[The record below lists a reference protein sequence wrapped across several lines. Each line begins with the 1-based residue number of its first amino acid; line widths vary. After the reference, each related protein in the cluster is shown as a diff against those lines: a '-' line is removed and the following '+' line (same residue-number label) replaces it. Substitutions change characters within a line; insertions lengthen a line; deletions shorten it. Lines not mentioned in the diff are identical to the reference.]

1 MNTSV
6 HTLSTQRGA
15 PLLLK
20 HPFMRWV
27 MITLLLVTPLAGGQT
42 PPISGTLGAV
52 GSDTMAGLMLRWGE
66 TLTTRYPDVKLQF
79 QASGSASAPTALM
92 AGTTRLGPMSR
103 PMNAE
108 ERGSFIER
116 YGYPPLELKVARDAL
131 IVVVHRHNPLRALT
145 RQQVDAIFSTS
156 LACGGEMPIRRW
168 EQLPATRDWSFGSIA
183 LHGRNLAS
191 GTHGLFQ
198 ERALCGGLF
207 RNDISEHPGSSAVV
221 AAVGESTNAM
231 GYAGFNHLTP
241 AIRAL
246 SLYNDDGTAIPP
258 NEAAIQSGDYPLSRY
273 LYLYVNLPPGE
284 ALPPAEEAL
293 LALIMS
299 EEGQQIA
306 RASGFVPLAPSTLNA
321 QQALSSN

>member
-1 MNTSV
+1 
-6 HTLSTQRGA
+6 
-15 PLLLK
+15 
-20 HPFMRWV
+20 MRWV
-27 MITLLLVTPLAGGQT
+27 VMALLLVTPLAWGQT

-66 TLTTRYPDVKLQF
+66 TLTTRYPNVNLQF

-103 PMNAE
+103 PMTIE
-108 ERGSFIER
+108 ERYNFIER

-156 LACGGEMPIRRW
+156 LSCGAETPIRRW
-168 EQLPATRDWSFGSIA
+168 QQLPATRDWSFGSIA

-198 ERALCGGLF
+198 ARALCGGHF

-221 AAVGESTNAM
+221 AAVGESANAM

-241 AIRAL
+241 AVHPL
-246 SLYNDDGTAIPP
+246 SLYNDDGVAIPP
-258 NEAAIQSGDYPLSRY
+258 DEAAIQSGDYPLSRY
-273 LYLYVNLPPGE
+273 LYLYVNLPPDE
-284 ALPPAEEAL
+284 TLPPPEQAL

-306 RASGFVPLAPSTLNA
+306 RASGFVPLTTSDLSE
-321 QQALSSN
+321 QQRW

>member
-1 MNTSV
+1 
-6 HTLSTQRGA
+6 
-15 PLLLK
+15 
-20 HPFMRWV
+20 MRWAV
-27 MITLLLVTPLAGGQT
+27 MILLLVTPLAWGQT

-66 TLTTRYPDVKLQF
+66 TLTTRYPNINLQF

-103 PMNAE
+103 PMTTE
-108 ERGSFIER
+108 ERDNFIDR

-131 IVVVHRHNPLRALT
+131 ILVVHRHNPLRALT
-145 RQQVDAIFSTS
+145 QQQVDAIFSTTRN
-156 LACGGEMPIRRW
+156 CGADTPIRRW
-168 EQLPATRDWSFGSIA
+168 EQLPSTQDWSFGSIA

-198 ERALCGGLF
+198 ERALCGGQF

-241 AIRAL
+241 AVHAV
-246 SLYNDDGTAIPP
+246 SLYNDEGTPVPP
-258 NEAAIQSGDYPLSRY
+258 DEVEIQSGDYPLSRY

-293 LALIMS
+293 LTLIMS

-306 RASGFVPLAPSTLNA
+306 RASGFVPLAPNTLNA

>member
-1 MNTSV
+1 LNTRLT
-6 HTLSTQRGA
+6 TLFINGGLAFTVRRTVLSWMA
-15 PLLLK
+15 FVLML
-20 HPFMRWV
+20 
-27 MITLLLVTPLAGGQT
+27 ITPLAWGQ
-42 PPISGTLGAV
+42 PAAISGTLGAV

-66 TLTTRYPDVKLQF
+66 TLTTRYPEVKLQF

-92 AGTTRLGPMSR
+92 AGTARLGPMSR
-103 PMNAE
+103 PMTSE
-108 ERGSFIER
+108 ERDNFIER

-145 RQQVDAIFSTS
+145 RLQVDAIFSTS
-156 LACGGEMPIRRW
+156 LACGGEVPIRRW

-198 ERALCGGLF
+198 QRALCGGLF

-221 AAVGESTNAM
+221 AAVGESANAM

-241 AIRAL
+241 AVHAL
-246 SLYNDDGTAIPP
+246 SLYNDDGIAIPP
-258 NEAAIQSGDYPLSRY
+258 DEAAIQSGDYPLSRY

-284 ALPPAEEAL
+284 TLPPAEQAL
-293 LALIMS
+293 LKLIMS
-299 EEGQQIA
+299 DEGQQIA
-306 RASGFVPLAPSTLNA
+306 RASGFVPLTSSVLSA
-321 QQALSSN
+321 QQRW

>member
-1 MNTSV
+1 M
-6 HTLSTQRGA
+6 HW
-15 PLLLK
+15 LL
-20 HPFMRWV
+20 MA
-27 MITLLLVTPLAGGQT
+27 LLLVTPLAWGQT

-79 QASGSASAPTALM
+79 QAGGSASAPTALM

-103 PMNAE
+103 PMTID
-108 ERGSFIER
+108 ERDNFIER

-156 LACGGEMPIRRW
+156 LACGAETPIRRW

-198 ERALCGGLF
+198 ERALCDGYF

-221 AAVGESTNAM
+221 AAVGESANAM
-231 GYAGFNHLTP
+231 GYAGFNHLNP
-241 AIRAL
+241 AVHGL
-246 SLYNDDGTAIPP
+246 SLYNDDGVAIPP

-273 LYLYVNLPPGE
+273 LYLYVNLPPDE
-284 ALPPAEEAL
+284 SLPPAEQAL
-293 LALIMS
+293 LTLIVS

-306 RASGFVPLAPSTLNA
+306 RASGFVPLTTSDLTA
-321 QQALSSN
+321 QQRW

>member
-1 MNTSV
+1 M
-6 HTLSTQRGA
+6 
-15 PLLLK
+15 
-20 HPFMRWV
+20 
-27 MITLLLVTPLAGGQT
+27 LLVTPLAWGQ
-42 PPISGTLGAV
+42 PAPISGTLGAV

-66 TLTTRYPDVKLQF
+66 TLTARYPDVKLQF

-103 PMNAE
+103 PMSTD
-108 ERGSFIER
+108 ERNNFTER

-131 IVVVHRHNPLRALT
+131 IVVVHRHNPLRTLT

-156 LACGGEMPIRRW
+156 RACGAEAPIRRW
-168 EQLPATRDWSFGSIA
+168 DQLPATRDWPFGSIA

-198 ERALCGGLF
+198 ERALCGGVF

-221 AAVGESTNAM
+221 AAVGESANAM

-241 AIRAL
+241 AVHAL
-246 SLYNDDGTAIPP
+246 SLYNKEGISIPP
-258 NEAAIQSGDYPLSRY
+258 DEEAIQSGDYPLSRY
-273 LYLYVNLPPGE
+273 LYLYVNLPPGDS
-284 ALPPAEEAL
+284 LPPAEQAL

-299 EEGQQIA
+299 DEGQQIA
-306 RASGFVPLAPSTLNA
+306 RASGFVPLTPSVLNA
-321 QQALSSN
+321 QQRW

>member
-1 MNTSV
+1 MM
-6 HTLSTQRGA
+6 A
-15 PLLLK
+15 
-20 HPFMRWV
+20 
-27 MITLLLVTPLAGGQT
+27 LLLVTPPTWGQSL
-42 PPISGTLGAV
+42 PITGTLGAV

-66 TLTTRYPDVKLQF
+66 TLTSRYPEVKLQF

-103 PMNAE
+103 PMSTE
-108 ERGSFIER
+108 ERDNFIER

-156 LACGGEMPIRRW
+156 RACGAEASIRRW
-168 EQLPATRDWSFGSIA
+168 DQLSATRDWSFGSIA

-198 ERALCGGLF
+198 QRALCGGLF

-221 AAVGESTNAM
+221 AAVGESANAM

-241 AIRAL
+241 AVRAV
-246 SLYNDDGTAIPP
+246 SLYDDDGIAITPD
-258 NEAAIQSGDYPLSRY
+258 EAAIQSGNYPLSRY
-273 LYLYVNLPPGE
+273 LYLYVNLPPG
-284 ALPPAEEAL
+284 ASLPPAEQAL

-299 EEGQQIA
+299 DEGQQIA
-306 RASGFVPLAPSTLNA
+306 RASGFVPLTPSVLDA
-321 QQALSSN
+321 QQRW

>member
-1 MNTSV
+1 MM
-6 HTLSTQRGA
+6 A
-15 PLLLK
+15 
-20 HPFMRWV
+20 
-27 MITLLLVTPLAGGQT
+27 LLLVTPPTWGQSL
-42 PPISGTLGAV
+42 PITGTLGAV

-66 TLTTRYPDVKLQF
+66 TLTSRYPEVKLQF

-103 PMNAE
+103 PMSTE
-108 ERGSFIER
+108 ERDNFIER

-156 LACGGEMPIRRW
+156 RACGAEASIRRW
-168 EQLPATRDWSFGSIA
+168 DQLSATRDWSFGSIA

-198 ERALCGGLF
+198 QRALCGGLF

-221 AAVGESTNAM
+221 AAVGESANAM

-241 AIRAL
+241 AVRAV
-246 SLYNDDGTAIPP
+246 SLYDDDGIAITPD
-258 NEAAIQSGDYPLSRY
+258 EAAIQNGDYPLSRY
-273 LYLYVNLPPGE
+273 LYLYVNLPPG
-284 ALPPAEEAL
+284 ASLPPAEQAL

-299 EEGQQIA
+299 DEGQQIA
-306 RASGFVPLAPSTLNA
+306 RASGFVPLTPSVLDA
-321 QQALSSN
+321 QQRW

>member
-1 MNTSV
+1 MM
-6 HTLSTQRGA
+6 A
-15 PLLLK
+15 
-20 HPFMRWV
+20 
-27 MITLLLVTPLAGGQT
+27 LLLVTPPTWGQSL
-42 PPISGTLGAV
+42 PITGTLGAV

-66 TLTTRYPDVKLQF
+66 TLTSRYPEVKLQF

-103 PMNAE
+103 PMSTE
-108 ERGSFIER
+108 ERNNFIER

-156 LACGGEMPIRRW
+156 RGCGAEAPIRRW

-221 AAVGESTNAM
+221 AAVGESANAM

-241 AIRAL
+241 AVRAL
-246 SLYNDDGTAIPP
+246 SLYDDDGIAIPP
-258 NEAAIQSGDYPLSRY
+258 DEAAIQSGDYPLSRY
-273 LYLYVNLPPGE
+273 LYLYVNLPPG
-284 ALPPAEEAL
+284 ASLPPAEQAL
-293 LALIMS
+293 LTLIMS
-299 EEGQQIA
+299 DEGQQIA
-306 RASGFVPLAPSTLNA
+306 RASGFVPLTPSVLDA
-321 QQALSSN
+321 QQRW

>member
-1 MNTSV
+1 M
-6 HTLSTQRGA
+6 HW
-15 PLLLK
+15 LL
-20 HPFMRWV
+20 MA
-27 MITLLLVTPLAGGQT
+27 LLLVTPLAWGQT

-79 QASGSASAPTALM
+79 QAGGSASAPTALM

-103 PMNAE
+103 PMTID
-108 ERGSFIER
+108 ERDNFIER

-131 IVVVHRHNPLRALT
+131 IVVVHRHNPLRALS

-156 LACGGEMPIRRW
+156 LACGAETPIRRW

-198 ERALCGGLF
+198 ERALCDGYF

-221 AAVGESTNAM
+221 AAVGESANAM
-231 GYAGFNHLTP
+231 GYAGFNHLNP
-241 AIRAL
+241 AVHAL
-246 SLYNDDGTAIPP
+246 SLYNDDGVAIPP

-273 LYLYVNLPPGE
+273 LYLYVNLPPDE
-284 ALPPAEEAL
+284 SLPPAEQAL
-293 LALIMS
+293 LTLIVS

-306 RASGFVPLAPSTLNA
+306 RASGFVPLTTSDLTA
-321 QQALSSN
+321 QQRW

>member
-1 MNTSV
+1 MV
-6 HTLSTQRGA
+6 ILVLVA
-15 PLLLK
+15 PLA
-20 HPFMRWV
+20 W
-27 MITLLLVTPLAGGQT
+27 GQ
-42 PPISGTLGAV
+42 PAAISGTLGAV

-66 TLTTRYPDVKLQF
+66 TLTTRYPEVKLQF
-79 QASGSASAPTALM
+79 QASGSASAPTALV
-92 AGTTRLGPMSR
+92 AGTSRLGPMSR
-103 PMNAE
+103 PMTAD
-108 ERGSFIER
+108 ERDNFIER

-156 LACGGEMPIRRW
+156 RACGGETAIRRW
-168 EQLPATRDWSFGSIA
+168 EQLPATRDWSFGRIA

-198 ERALCGGLF
+198 ERALCDGQF

-221 AAVGESTNAM
+221 AAVGESANAM

-241 AIRAL
+241 AVHAV

-258 NEAAIQSGDYPLSRY
+258 DEAAIQSGDYPLSRY

-284 ALPPAEEAL
+284 ALPPPERAL
-293 LALIMS
+293 LTLILS

-306 RASGFVPLAPSTLNA
+306 RASGFVPLTQKVLRE
-321 QQALSSN
+321 QQQRP

>member
-1 MNTSV
+1 MNTRLT
-6 HTLSTQRGA
+6 TLFINGGFAFTVRRTVLS
-15 PLLLK
+15 
-20 HPFMRWV
+20 WV
-27 MITLLLVTPLAGGQT
+27 TFTLMLITPLAWGQ
-42 PPISGTLGAV
+42 PAAISGTLGAV

-66 TLTTRYPDVKLQF
+66 TLTSRYPDVKLQF
-79 QASGSASAPTALM
+79 QASGSASAPTALR

-103 PMNAE
+103 PMTSE
-108 ERGSFIER
+108 ERDNFIER

-156 LACGGEMPIRRW
+156 LACGGETPIRRW
-168 EQLPATRDWSFGSIA
+168 EQLPTTRDWSFGSIA

-198 ERALCGGLF
+198 QRALCGGLF

-221 AAVGESTNAM
+221 AAVGESANAM

-241 AIRAL
+241 AVHAL
-246 SLYNDDGTAIPP
+246 SLYNDDGIAIPP

-284 ALPPAEEAL
+284 NLPPAEQAL
-293 LALIMS
+293 LKLIMS
-299 EEGQQIA
+299 DEGQQIA
-306 RASGFVPLAPSTLNA
+306 RASGFVPLTASVLSA
-321 QQALSSN
+321 QQRW

>member
-1 MNTSV
+1 VRVVAS
-6 HTLSTQRGA
+6 
-15 PLLLK
+15 LLL
-20 HPFMRWV
+20 
-27 MITLLLVTPLAGGQT
+27 LSPLAWGQQ
-42 PPISGTLGAV
+42 PASISGTLGAV

-79 QASGSASAPTALM
+79 QAGGSASAPTALV

-103 PMNAE
+103 PMNSG
-108 ERGSFIER
+108 ERDNFIER

-156 LACGGEMPIRRW
+156 RVCGAEAPIRRW
-168 EQLPATRDWSFGSIA
+168 AQLPATRDWSFGSIA

-191 GTHGLFQ
+191 GTHELFQ
-198 ERALCGGLF
+198 ARALCGGQF
-207 RNDISEHPGSSAVV
+207 RHDISEHPGSSAVV
-221 AAVGESTNAM
+221 AAIGESANAM

-241 AIRAL
+241 SVHAL
-246 SLYNDDGTAIPP
+246 SLYNDDGIAIAPE
-258 NEAAIQSGDYPLSRY
+258 EAAIQSGDYPLSRY

-284 ALPPAEEAL
+284 TLPAAEEAL

-306 RASGFVPLAPSTLNA
+306 RASGFVPLAPNILKA
-321 QQALSSN
+321 QQQLSSN

>member
-1 MNTSV
+1 MNTPL
-6 HTLSTQRGA
+6 HTLSTHRGA
-15 PLLLK
+15 SLPLQRLLL
-20 HPFMRWV
+20 RWAMV
-27 MITLLLVTPLAGGQT
+27 ILVLVAPLAWGQ
-42 PPISGTLGAV
+42 PAAISGTLGAV

-66 TLTTRYPDVKLQF
+66 TLTTRYPEVKLQF
-79 QASGSASAPTALM
+79 QASGSASAPTALV
-92 AGTTRLGPMSR
+92 AGTSRLGPMSR
-103 PMNAE
+103 PMTAD
-108 ERGSFIER
+108 ERDNFIER

-156 LACGGEMPIRRW
+156 RACGGETAIRRW
-168 EQLPATRDWSFGSIA
+168 EQLPATRDWSFGRIA

-198 ERALCGGLF
+198 ERALCDGQF

-221 AAVGESTNAM
+221 AAVGESANAM

-241 AIRAL
+241 AVHAV

-258 NEAAIQSGDYPLSRY
+258 DEAAIQSGDYPLSRY

-284 ALPPAEEAL
+284 ALPPPERAL
-293 LALIMS
+293 LTLILS

-306 RASGFVPLAPSTLNA
+306 RASGFVPLTQKVLRE
-321 QQALSSN
+321 QQQRP

>member
-1 MNTSV
+1 MV
-6 HTLSTQRGA
+6 LIA
-15 PLLLK
+15 PQA
-20 HPFMRWV
+20 W
-27 MITLLLVTPLAGGQT
+27 GQ
-42 PPISGTLGAV
+42 PAAISGTLGAV

-79 QASGSASAPTALM
+79 QASGSASAPTALV

-103 PMNAE
+103 PMTAD
-108 ERGSFIER
+108 ERDNFIER

-156 LACGGEMPIRRW
+156 RACGGEAPIRRW
-168 EQLPATRDWSFGSIA
+168 EQLPATRDWSFGGIA

-198 ERALCGGLF
+198 ERALCGGQF

-221 AAVGESTNAM
+221 AAVGESANAM

-241 AIRAL
+241 AVHAV

-258 NEAAIQSGDYPLSRY
+258 DEAAIQSGDYPLSRY

-284 ALPPAEEAL
+284 ALPPPEQAL
-293 LALIMS
+293 LTLILS
-299 EEGQQIA
+299 AEGQQIA
-306 RASGFVPLAPSTLNA
+306 RASGFVPLTQKVLRE
-321 QQALSSN
+321 QQKRP